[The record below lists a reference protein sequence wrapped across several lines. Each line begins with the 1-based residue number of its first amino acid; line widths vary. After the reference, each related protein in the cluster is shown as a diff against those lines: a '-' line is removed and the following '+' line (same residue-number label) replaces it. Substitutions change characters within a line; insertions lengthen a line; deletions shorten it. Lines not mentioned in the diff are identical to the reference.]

1 MKHSTL
7 LLLGAIALTAGC
19 ARVSD
24 SPPMQPPAATV
35 QFTALVR
42 QVMAVSPEIAAPI
55 ELANLVIVFDDD
67 NPQAFDDILAAA
79 P

>member
-7 LLLGAIALTAGC
+7 LTLGVMALMAGC

-24 SPPMQPPAATV
+24 SPPMQSPAPAI

-42 QVMAVSPEIAAPI
+42 QVMAVAPETAAPI
-55 ELANLVIVFDDD
+55 ELASLDIVFDDD
-67 NPQAFDDILAAA
+67 SPQAFDDILAAA